1 MLYWSLCW
9 YWFLF
14 CSGGFGVVVQEVNSL
29 LGVGF
34 RLVALCIDEV
44 LPAEV
49 CVSEF

>member
-14 CSGGFGVVVQEVNSL
+14 CSGGFGVVVQEVKNL
-29 LGVGF
+29 LGVGIQ
-34 RLVALCIDEV
+34 LVALYIDEV